1 MKKIILFSTLL
12 VLTVS
17 CGQSGIHYVERFNS
31 QLDSIDEKIY
41 GTVRDYKFSLD
52 SMDYAHVLDSSA
64 IERIESR
71 ASKQMAEISIANAK
85 LNAEILKIKLS
96 DTPDLSKKEFNSLID
111 RIQGQGLLCSYF
123 IEFEER
129 DRLADALNE
138 LLIDQ
143 K

>member
-1 MKKIILFSTLL
+1 MKKLTSVFAVL

-17 CGQSGIHYVERFNS
+17 CGQSGIHRIERFNS

-41 GTVRDYKFSLD
+41 STVRDYKFSLD
-52 SMDYAHVLDSSA
+52 TINYDHVLASSA

-111 RIQGQGLLCSYF
+111 RIHDQGLLCSYF

-129 DRLADALNE
+129 DRLADAFNE